1 MPFVAIHHDLHGSS
15 FCFAVFCDLLFSF
28 LFCCRSGIGT
38 LSAMVSM
45 NRSVWRFCGRRRRR
59 SLWDNVR
66 FADCECHGFDA
77 FAASLNVSVFANFEC
92 DDSIRDEIV
101 CECTTRCP
109 ATGCHRFVGAQVC
122 ILILCRCRCGGGVP
136 CTRLF
141 PFVFA
146 FLKYWSFLVFV
157 LLILKCLLIGVGC
170 DDYPL

>member
-1 MPFVAIHHDLHGSS
+1 MPSVAIHHDLHGSS

-28 LFCCRSGIGT
+28 FCCCRSGIGT

-45 NRSVWRFCGRRRRR
+45 NRSVWRFCGRRRR

-77 FAASLNVSVFANFEC
+77 FAASLNVSVFANFESIEC

-109 ATGCHRFVGAQVC
+109 AQVAIGLSVHRFA
-122 ILILCRCRCGGGVP
+122 
-136 CTRLF
+136 
-141 PFVFA
+141 
-146 FLKYWSFLVFV
+146 S
-157 LLILKCLLIGVGC
+157 
-170 DDYPL
+170 